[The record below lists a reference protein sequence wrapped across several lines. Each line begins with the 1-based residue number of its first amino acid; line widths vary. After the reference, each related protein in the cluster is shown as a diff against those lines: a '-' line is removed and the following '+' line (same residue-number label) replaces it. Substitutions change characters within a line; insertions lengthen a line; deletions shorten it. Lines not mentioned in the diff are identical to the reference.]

1 MNDQP
6 PLEGDWVDVP
16 LTLELHDVAS
26 AIHAR
31 ANWGDVE
38 VFLTVPG
45 GSLVRSEFHRG
56 WSFGLATRDHPELR
70 FVASGVPT
78 ERGVAAAVRL
88 ARELLEDWRAVC
100 ANPALVLERCARHLR
115 ESAAIE
121 ADLDIRQATVRERRI
136 ALREAFS
143 IGHVSQR
150 DYQAGLAA
158 IREELSTTAE
168 PAQSAI
174 EALDA
179 DLVAWGESSLGR
191 KVPAKDLLAMAQVL
205 AAAD

>member
-1 MNDQP
+1 MSDQP
-6 PLEGDWVDVP
+6 PLEGDWVEVP
-16 LTLELHDVAS
+16 LALELHDD
-26 AIHAR
+26 AIAVRAR

-38 VFLTVPG
+38 VLLTVQG
-45 GSLVRSEFHRG
+45 GNLTRGEAHRG
-56 WSFGLATRDHPELR
+56 WSFGMATRDHPEMR
-70 FVASGVPT
+70 FVAGGVPT
-78 ERGVAAAVRL
+78 ERGVAAAVGL
-88 ARELLEDWRAVC
+88 ARELLEDWRAAC
-100 ANPALVLERCARHLR
+100 ANRARVLERCARHPR

-121 ADLDIRQATVRERRI
+121 ADLDIRQAIVRERRI

-143 IGHVSQR
+143 NGCVSQR

-174 EALDA
+174 KALEAG
-179 DLVAWGESSLGR
+179 LVAWGESSLGR
-191 KVPAKDLLAMAQVL
+191 KVPAKDLLAMAQIL